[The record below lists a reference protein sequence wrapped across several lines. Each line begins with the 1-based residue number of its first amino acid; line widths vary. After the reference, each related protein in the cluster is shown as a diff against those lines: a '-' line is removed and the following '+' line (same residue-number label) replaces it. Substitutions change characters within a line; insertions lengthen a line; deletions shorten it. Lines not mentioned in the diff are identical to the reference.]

1 MKKKNF
7 IPIAKDVIEA
17 EIKSL
22 KKLKLNINQSFNK
35 VVEAIINCKSGKV
48 VISGIGKS
56 GIIGQKISSTLAS
69 VGIPSFYVD
78 AASCSHGDLGKIS
91 SNDVLILISFS
102 GESSELKNIIQ
113 YANRNKKITLIGIV
127 SKKSSILYKSSDLKL
142 LIPNVVEA
150 GPGNIVP
157 TSSAVVTL
165 SIGDAL
171 AISTMNYR
179 KFGKLD
185 FKKFHPSGS
194 LGTKLK
200 TAEDLMTKKLKIPFI
215 NQNLDMNNA
224 LKIMRKSNMGIII
237 VRDQKKNTVG
247 IISDGDIKRINNKN
261 TNFKKIVAKKIM
273 KKNPISVDKNILASK
288 CLAIMTDKKITCLCI
303 HSEKNKNK
311 TIGILHI
318 HSILNS
324 NIQ

>member
-7 IPIAKDVIEA
+7 KLIAKDVIEA

-22 KKLKLNINQSFNK
+22 KKLKLSINQSFNK
-35 VVEAIINCKSGKV
+35 VVEAIINCKNGKV
-48 VISGIGKS
+48 IISGIGKS

-102 GESSELKNIIQ
+102 GESLELKNIIQ

-127 SKKSSILYKSSDLKL
+127 SKKNSILYKASDIKL

-157 TSSAVVTL
+157 TSSALITL

-179 KFGKLD
+179 KFGKFD

-194 LGTKLK
+194 LGAKLK
-200 TAEDLMTKKLKIPFI
+200 TVEDLMIKEKKVPFI
-215 NQNLDMNNA
+215 KENILLGSA
-224 LKIMRKSNMGIII
+224 LKTMNKFNLGVLV
-237 VRDQKKNTVG
+237 VRNNLKKTSG
-247 IISDGDIKRINNKN
+247 IISDGDIKRISQKN
-261 TNFKKIVAKKIM
+261 INIKNLIAKKIM
-273 KKNPISVDKNILASK
+273 KKNPLSVNKDMLATQALSIMNSK
-288 CLAIMTDKKITCLCI
+288 KVTCLCV
-303 HSEKNKNK
+303 HNKKMTNK
-311 TIGILHI
+311 TIGILTI
-318 HSILNS
+318 HNILNA
-324 NIQ
+324 NIR

>member
-7 IPIAKDVIEA
+7 IPIAKEVIEA

-22 KKLKLNINQSFNK
+22 KKLKLNINQSFNN
-35 VVEAIINCKSGKV
+35 VVEAIINCKNGKV
-48 VISGIGKS
+48 IISGIGKS

-127 SKKSSILYKSSDLKL
+127 SKKNSLLYKSSDLKL

-200 TAEDLMTKKLKIPFI
+200 TAEDLMIKKIKIPFI
-215 NQNLDMNNA
+215 NQSLDMNNA
-224 LKIMRKSNMGIII
+224 LKIMRKSNMGVLI
-237 VRDQKKNTVG
+237 VRDKKNNTVG
-247 IISDGDIKRINNKN
+247 IISDGDIKRIKNKN
-261 TNFKKIVAKKIM
+261 TDFKKILAKYIM
-273 KKNPISVDKNILASK
+273 KKNPISVDKDTLASK
-288 CLAIMTDKKITCLCI
+288 SLSIMSDKKITCLCI
-303 HSEKNKNK
+303 HSKKNKMK
-311 TIGILHI
+311 TIGILKI

>member
-7 IPIAKDVIEA
+7 IPIAKDVIET

-22 KKLKLNINQSFNK
+22 KKLKLSINKSFND
-35 VVEAIINCKSGKV
+35 VVEAIINCKNGKV
-48 VISGIGKS
+48 IISGIGKS

-69 VGIPSFYVD
+69 VGVPSFYVD
-78 AASCSHGDLGKIS
+78 AASCSHGDLGKIC
-91 SNDVLILISFS
+91 SNDILILISFS
-102 GESSELKNIIQ
+102 GESLELKNIIQ
-113 YANRNKKITLIGIV
+113 YANRNKKITLVGIV
-127 SKKSSILYKSSDLKL
+127 SKKNSLLYKSSDLKL

-157 TSSAVVTL
+157 TSSAITTL

-200 TAEDLMTKKLKIPFI
+200 TAEDLMTKKSKIPFI
-215 NQNLDMNNA
+215 NQNLDMNNG
-224 LKIMRKSNMGIII
+224 LNIMRKSNMGVLV
-237 VRDQKKNTVG
+237 VRDKKNNTVG
-247 IISDGDIKRINNKN
+247 IISDGDIKRIKNKSNNFNKIIAKN
-261 TNFKKIVAKKIM
+261 IM
-273 KKNPISVDKNILASK
+273 KKNPVSIDKDTLASK
-288 CLAIMTDKKITCLCI
+288 SLAIMSDKKITCLCV
-303 HSEKNKNK
+303 HGKKSKMK
-311 TIGILHI
+311 TIGILQI